1 MPKMGDAMEE
11 GTLLSWKKQDGE
23 SVKVGDVIAE
33 IETDKSNV
41 EVEAEDAGVLHVQ
54 AKEGDVVPVGTVI
67 ATIGDVAV
75 QAATPAPAQAG
86 SGAAK
91 NGSGA
96 IKNGAN
102 DASAA
107 PGEVSKAGDTGTIT
121 GGEGAQYKADT
132 PDDKDIARLAPTV
145 HTLEEKEDVGETVTL
160 TYREAIRMALEE
172 ELDRDE
178 NVFLL
183 GEEIGQYQGTFKI
196 TENFLQRYGA
206 DRIVDTPISEAGMVG
221 MTTGAAMLG
230 MRPVIE
236 FMTLN
241 FALVA
246 WDQIINHTAKIMYMS
261 GGQYNIPC
269 VLRGPGGVGVQL
281 SAQHSQDLAHW
292 YANTPG
298 LKVVVP
304 ATPAD
309 AKGLLKA
316 AIRDNNPVVFT
327 EHAGLYGTKGE
338 VPVSKD
344 FIVPLGKADVKRV
357 GKDVTIVSYSRGTM
371 LSLAAAEQLA
381 AEGIDAEV
389 VDLRSIQPIDMETVL
404 QSVRKTHHAVV
415 VQEQWLNYGIA
426 AEFAAQIAEHAFDY
440 LDAPV
445 ERVAGAFVPMP
456 YARALELLATPHEP
470 DIMAAVKKTL
480 ERSATHA

>member
-1 MPKMGDAMEE
+1 MAEVIMPKMGDAMEE
-11 GTLLSWKKQDGE
+11 GTLLTWHKQDGE
-23 SVKVGDVIAE
+23 AVKAGDVIAE

-41 EVEAEDAGVLHVQ
+41 EVEAEDSGVLHIQ
-54 AKEGDVVPVGTVI
+54 AEAGTVVPVGKVI
-67 ATIGDVAV
+67 ATIG
-75 QAATPAPAQAG
+75 AASPTEPPRRRNRPRRPRTPTAARPQSRRPG
-86 SGAAK
+86 SRATT
-91 NGSGA
+91 
-96 IKNGAN
+96 IY
-102 DASAA
+102 SA
-107 PGEVSKAGDTGTIT
+107 
-121 GGEGAQYKADT
+121 EGAQAKADT
-132 PDDKDIARLAPTV
+132 NELKHIVEVAS
-145 HTLEEKEDVGETVTL
+145 HTHSHEETGAGETVSL
-160 TYREAIRMALEE
+160 AYREAIRMALEE

-196 TENFLQRYGA
+196 TKDFLQKYGPE
-206 DRIVDTPISEAGMVG
+206 RIVDTPISEAGMVG

-246 WDQIINHTAKIMYMS
+246 WDQIINHTAKILYMS
-261 GGQYNIPC
+261 GGQYSVPC
-269 VLRGPGGVGVQL
+269 VLRGPGGVGGQL

-298 LKVVVP
+298 LKVVAP

-327 EHAGLYGTKGE
+327 EHARLYATRGD
-338 VPVSKD
+338 VPTSKD
-344 FIVPLGKADVKRV
+344 YLVPIGVADIKRP
-357 GKDVTIVSYSRGTM
+357 GKDVSIISYSYGTM
-371 LSLAAAEQLA
+371 LSLGAAEKLA
-381 AEGIDAEV
+381 EEGIDAEV
-389 VDLRSIQPIDMETVL
+389 VDLRSLQPIDLETVIA
-404 QSVRKTHHAVV
+404 SVKKTHHAVV
-415 VQEQWLNYGIA
+415 VQEQWLYYGTA
-426 AEFAAQIAEHAFDY
+426 AEFAAQIAHEAFDY

-456 YARALELLATPHEP
+456 YARALEDLAIPHEN
-470 DIMAAVKKTL
+470 DIIAAVKKTL
-480 ERSATHA
+480 ERSA

>member
-1 MPKMGDAMEE
+1 MAEVIMPKMGDAMEE
-11 GTLLSWKKQDGE
+11 GKLLSWHKQEGE
-23 SVKVGDVIAE
+23 TVQPGDIIAE

-41 EVEAEDAGVLHVQ
+41 EVEAEDAGVLHIQ
-54 AKEGDVVPVGTVI
+54 AQPGETVPVGAVI
-67 ATIGDVAV
+67 AVIGSVAAPAG
-75 QAATPAPAQAG
+75 QASNGHKATPVLAPDGAQA
-86 SGAAK
+86 
-91 NGSGA
+91 
-96 IKNGAN
+96 
-102 DASAA
+102 
-107 PGEVSKAGDTGTIT
+107 
-121 GGEGAQYKADT
+121 KADSSEMQHVVRVT
-132 PDDKDIARLAPTV
+132 AGA
-145 HTLEEKEDVGETVTL
+145 HSHEEAAAGETVSL
-160 TYREAIRMALEE
+160 AYREAIRMALEE

-196 TENFLQRYGA
+196 TKDFLKKYGPE
-206 DRIVDTPISEAGMVG
+206 RIVDTPISEAGMVG

-246 WDQIINHTAKIMYMS
+246 WDQIINHTAKILYMS
-261 GGQYNIPC
+261 GGQYSVPC
-269 VLRGPGGVGVQL
+269 VLRGPGGVGGQL

-298 LKVVVP
+298 LKVVAP

-327 EHAGLYGTKGE
+327 EHARLYATRGD
-338 VPVSKD
+338 VPVSPD
-344 FIVPLGKADVKRV
+344 YIVPIGVADIKRP
-357 GKDVTIVSYSRGTM
+357 GKDVTIISYSYGTM
-371 LSLAAAEQLA
+371 LSLAAAEKLA
-381 AEGIDAEV
+381 EEGIDAEV
-389 VDLRSIQPIDMETVL
+389 VDLRSLQPIDWETVL
-404 QSVRKTHHAVV
+404 ASVRKTHHAVV
-415 VQEQWLNYGIA
+415 VQEQWLTYGTA
-426 AEFAAQIAEHAFDY
+426 AEFAAQISNEAFDD

-456 YARALELLATPHEP
+456 YARALEDMAIPHEN
-470 DIMAAVKKTL
+470 DIIAAVKKTL
-480 ERSATHA
+480 ARSV

>member
-1 MPKMGDAMEE
+1 MAEVIMPKMGDAMEE
-11 GTLLSWKKQDGE
+11 GTLISWHKQDGE
-23 SVKVGDVIAE
+23 TVKSGDVIAE

-41 EVEAEDAGVLHVQ
+41 EIEAEDAGVLHIQ
-54 AKEGDVVPVGTVI
+54 AQPGAVVAVGKVI
-67 ATIGDVAV
+67 AIIGDAPS
-75 QAATPAPAQAG
+75 ATNG
-86 SGAAK
+86 SSSNG
-91 NGSGA
+91 NGSG
-96 IKNGAN
+96 NGTAAKASSPMQARAN
-102 DASAA
+102 
-107 PGEVSKAGDTGTIT
+107 GSKPETHGDETVV
-121 GGEGAQYKADT
+121 GGEGAQHKMDNT
-132 PDDKDIARLAPTV
+132 DDKDIARLAPSV
-145 HTLEEKEDVGETVTL
+145 HSQENTGPTENM
-160 TYREAIRMALEE
+160 TYADAIRLALQE

-178 NVFLL
+178 KVFML

-196 TENFLQRYGA
+196 TKDFLEKYGPE
-206 DRIVDTPISEAGMVG
+206 RILDTPISEAGMVG
-221 MTTGAAMLG
+221 LTVGSAMMGL
-230 MRPVIE
+230 RPIIE

-246 WDQIINHTAKIMYMS
+246 WDGIINHAAKILYMS
-261 GGQYNIPC
+261 GGQFNVPC

-327 EHAGLYGTKGE
+327 EHAGLYRTKGE
-338 VPVSKD
+338 VPTDPD
-344 FIVPLGKADVKRV
+344 FIVPIGVADVKRV

-371 LSLAAAEQLA
+371 LALAAAEQLA

-389 VDLRSIQPIDMETVL
+389 VDLRSLQPLDLDTVIN
-404 QSVRKTHHAVV
+404 SVKKTHRAVV
-415 VQEQWLNYGIA
+415 VQEQWLFYGVA
-426 AEFAAQIAEHAFDY
+426 AEFAAQISSAAFDY

-456 YARALELLATPHEP
+456 YSRVLENLAVPHEAE
-470 DIMAAVKKTL
+470 IIAAVKKTL
-480 ERSATHA
+480 ERSA

>member
-11 GTLLSWKKQDGE
+11 GTLLQWHKQDGE
-23 SVKVGDVIAE
+23 TVKSGDVIAE

-41 EVEAEDAGVLHVQ
+41 EIEAEDAGVLHIQ
-54 AKEGDVVPVGTVI
+54 AQPGAIIAVGKVI
-67 ATIGDVAV
+67 AIIGD
-75 QAATPAPAQAG
+75 APA
-86 SGAAK
+86 STNGASS
-91 NGSGA
+91 NGSG
-96 IKNGAN
+96 NGTAAKASSPIQVRTN
-102 DASAA
+102 GSKPDAH
-107 PGEVSKAGDTGTIT
+107 GDETVA
-121 GGEGAQYKADT
+121 GGEGAQYKIDNS
-132 PDDKDIARLAPTV
+132 DDKDIARIAPSV
-145 HTLEEKEDVGETVTL
+145 HSQENTGPTENM
-160 TYREAIRMALEE
+160 TYADAIRLALQE

-178 NVFLL
+178 KVFML

-196 TENFLQRYGA
+196 TKDFLEKYGPE
-206 DRIVDTPISEAGMVG
+206 RILDTPISEAGMVG
-221 MTTGAAMLG
+221 LTVGSAMMGL
-230 MRPVIE
+230 RPIIE

-246 WDQIINHTAKIMYMS
+246 WDGIINHAAKILYMS
-261 GGQYNIPC
+261 GGQFNVPC

-327 EHAGLYGTKGE
+327 EHAGLYRTKGD
-338 VPVSKD
+338 VPTD
-344 FIVPLGKADVKRV
+344 PNYIVPIGVADVKRV

-371 LSLAAAEQLA
+371 LALAAAEQLA

-389 VDLRSIQPIDMETVL
+389 VDLRSLQPLDLDTVIN
-404 QSVRKTHHAVV
+404 SVKKTHRAVV
-415 VQEQWLNYGIA
+415 VQEQWLFYGVA
-426 AEFAAQIAEHAFDY
+426 AEFAAQISSAAFDY

-456 YARALELLATPHEP
+456 YSRVLENLAVPHEAE
-470 DIMAAVKKTL
+470 IIAAVKKTL
-480 ERSATHA
+480 ERSA

>member
-1 MPKMGDAMEE
+1 MAEVIMPKMGDAMEE
-11 GTLLSWKKQDGE
+11 GTLLSWHKQDGE
-23 SVKVGDVIAE
+23 MVRAGDVIAE

-41 EVEAEDAGVLHVQ
+41 EIEAEDSGVLHIQVQ
-54 AKEGDVVPVGTVI
+54 PGATIPVGQPI
-67 ATIGDVAV
+67 AVIGDMK
-75 QAATPAPAQAG
+75 AAPAPSA
-86 SGAAK
+86 
-91 NGSGA
+91 NGS
-96 IKNGAN
+96 NGH
-102 DASAA
+102 
-107 PGEVSKAGDTGTIT
+107 KAETVYSPD
-121 GGEGAQYKADT
+121 GAQVKADT
-132 PDDKDIARLAPTV
+132 PELQNVVRVAETA
-145 HTLEEKEDVGETVTL
+145 HSHEEVSAGETVSL
-160 TYREAIRMALEE
+160 AYREAIRMALEE

-196 TENFLQRYGA
+196 TKDFLQKYGPE
-206 DRIVDTPISEAGMVG
+206 RIVDTPISEAGMVG

-246 WDQIINHTAKIMYMS
+246 WDQIINHTAKILYMS
-261 GGQYNIPC
+261 GGQYSVPC
-269 VLRGPGGVGVQL
+269 VLRGPGGVGGQL

-298 LKVVVP
+298 LKVVAP

-327 EHAGLYGTKGE
+327 EHARLYATKGD
-338 VPVSKD
+338 VPTSTD
-344 FIVPLGKADVKRV
+344 YIVPIGVADIKRP
-357 GKDVTIVSYSRGTM
+357 GKDVSIISYSYGTM
-371 LSLAAAEQLA
+371 LSLAAAEKLA

-389 VDLRSIQPIDMETVL
+389 VDLRSLQPMDMETVL
-404 QSVRKTHHAVV
+404 ASVRKTHRAVV
-415 VQEQWLNYGIA
+415 VQEQWLYYGTA
-426 AEFAAQIAEHAFDY
+426 AEFAAQISTEAFDD

-456 YARALELLATPHEP
+456 YARALEDLAVPREE
-470 DIMAAVKKTL
+470 DIIAAVKKTL
-480 ERSATHA
+480 ARSN

>member
-23 SVKVGDVIAE
+23 AVKVGDVIGE

-41 EVEAEDAGVLHVQ
+41 EIEAEEDGILHIQ
-54 AKEGDVVPVGTVI
+54 AQPGTIVPVGKVI
-67 ATIGDVAV
+67 AMIGNASTNGS
-75 QAATPAPAQAG
+75 AKAHSPAQART
-86 SGAAK
+86 
-91 NGSGA
+91 NGQKPDG
-96 IKNGAN
+96 G
-102 DASAA
+102 
-107 PGEVSKAGDTGTIT
+107 GEDTTVH
-121 GGEGAQYKADT
+121 GGEGIQYQ
-132 PDDKDIARLAPTV
+132 PNSDDKDVARLSPGV
-145 HTLEEKEDVGETVTL
+145 HSHEFSGQIESM
-160 TYREAIRMALEE
+160 TYADAIRMALGE

-178 NVFLL
+178 KVFLL

-196 TENFLQRYGA
+196 TKDFLHKYGPE
-206 DRIVDTPISEAGMVG
+206 RIVDTPISEAGMVG
-221 MTTGAAMLG
+221 MTIGAAMMG
-230 MRPVIE
+230 QRPVIE

-246 WDQIINHTAKIMYMS
+246 WDQIINHAAKILYMS
-261 GGQYNIPC
+261 GGQFPVPC
-269 VLRGPGGVGVQL
+269 VLRGPGGVGGQL

-309 AKGLLKA
+309 AKGLLKS

-327 EHAGLYGTKGE
+327 EHAGLYRTKGD
-338 VPVSKD
+338 VPTD
-344 FIVPLGKADVKRV
+344 PNFLVPIGVADIKRT
-357 GKDVTIVSYSRGTM
+357 GKDVSIISYSRGTM
-371 LSLAAAEQLA
+371 LALAAAEQLA

-389 VDLRSIQPIDMETVL
+389 VDLRSLQPIDLETVIN
-404 QSVRKTHHAVV
+404 SVKKTHRAVV
-415 VQEQWLNYGIA
+415 VQEQWLFYGIA
-426 AEFAAQIAEHAFDY
+426 AEFAAQISSEAFDY

-456 YARALELLATPHEP
+456 YARVLETLAVPHEA
-470 DIMAAVKKTL
+470 DIIAAVKKTL
-480 ERSATHA
+480 ERSA

>member
-1 MPKMGDAMEE
+1 MPEVIMPKMGDAMEE

-23 SVKVGDVIAE
+23 SVRAGDVIAE

-41 EVEAEDAGVLHVQ
+41 EVEAEEAGVLHIQ
-54 AKEGDVVPVGTVI
+54 AQPGAVVPVGGII
-67 ATIGDVAV
+67 AVIGDVKASV
-75 QAATPAPAQAG
+75 NGTANGAAPAKAPAANANGSKAETPAKEGGQE
-86 SGAAK
+86 
-91 NGSGA
+91 
-96 IKNGAN
+96 
-102 DASAA
+102 
-107 PGEVSKAGDTGTIT
+107 GEAVVS
-121 GGEGAQYKADT
+121 GGEGTQFKADNK
-132 PDDKDIARLAPTV
+132 DDQDIQRVVAETHPK
-145 HTLEEKEDVGETVTL
+145 EEASAGETVHIA
-160 TYREAIRMALEE
+160 YREAIRMALEE

-196 TENFLQRYGA
+196 TENFLQKYGPE
-206 DRIVDTPISEAGMVG
+206 RIVDTPISEAGMVG

-246 WDQIINHTAKIMYMS
+246 WDQIINHTAKILYMS
-261 GGQYNIPC
+261 GGQYNVPC

-327 EHAGLYGTKGE
+327 EHAGLYASKGD
-338 VPVSKD
+338 VPTD
-344 FIVPLGKADVKRV
+344 PEFIVPIGVADVKRV
-357 GKDVTIVSYSRGTM
+357 GKDVTIISYSRGTI

-381 AEGIDAEV
+381 AEGIEAEV
-389 VDLRSIQPIDMETVL
+389 VDLRSLQPFDIETVL
-404 QSVRKTHHAVV
+404 TSVRKTHRAVV
-415 VQEQWLNYGIA
+415 VQEQWLPFGTA
-426 AEFAAQIAEHAFDY
+426 AEFAAQIQEHAFDD

-456 YARALELLATPHEP
+456 YARVLELAATPHEAE
-470 DIMAAVKKTL
+470 IIAAVKKTL
-480 ERSATHA
+480 ERSA

>member
-1 MPKMGDAMEE
+1 MDNADD
-11 GTLLSWKKQDGE
+11 QD
-23 SVKVGDVIAE
+23 V
-33 IETDKSNV
+33 
-41 EVEAEDAGVLHVQ
+41 
-54 AKEGDVVPVGTVI
+54 
-67 ATIGDVAV
+67 
-75 QAATPAPAQAG
+75 
-86 SGAAK
+86 
-91 NGSGA
+91 
-96 IKNGAN
+96 
-102 DASAA
+102 
-107 PGEVSKAGDTGTIT
+107 
-121 GGEGAQYKADT
+121 
-132 PDDKDIARLAPTV
+132 ARLAPGV
-145 HTLEEKEDVGETVTL
+145 HSHEPTGATESM
-160 TYREAIRMALEE
+160 TYADAIRMALQE

-178 NVFLL
+178 KVFLL

-196 TENFLQRYGA
+196 TKDFLQKYGPE
-206 DRIVDTPISEAGMVG
+206 RIVDTPISEAGMVG
-221 MTTGAAMLG
+221 LTCGAAMMGL
-230 MRPVIE
+230 RPVIE

-246 WDQIINHTAKIMYMS
+246 WDGIINHIAKILYMS
-261 GGQYNIPC
+261 GGQFNVPC

-298 LKVVVP
+298 LKVVAP

-327 EHAGLYGTKGE
+327 EHAGLYRTKGD
-338 VPVSKD
+338 VPTD
-344 FIVPLGKADVKRV
+344 PNFIVPIGSADIKRT

-389 VDLRSIQPIDMETVL
+389 VDLRSLQPIDMDTVIN
-404 QSVRKTHHAVV
+404 SVKKTHRAVV
-415 VQEQWLNYGIA
+415 VQEQWLFYGIA
-426 AEFAAQIAEHAFDY
+426 AEFAAQISTHAFDY

-456 YARALELLATPHEP
+456 YARALENMAVPHEA
-470 DIMAAVKKTL
+470 DIIAAVKKTL
-480 ERSATHA
+480 ERSA

>member
-1 MPKMGDAMEE
+1 MAEVIMPKMGDAMEE
-11 GTLLSWKKQDGE
+11 GTLLSWLKQDGE
-23 SVKVGDVIAE
+23 TVKAGDVIAE

-41 EVEAEDAGVLHVQ
+41 EVEAEESGVLHVQ
-54 AKEGDVVPVGTVI
+54 AEAGTVVPVGKVI
-67 ATIGDVAV
+67 ATIGAV
-75 QAATPAPAQAG
+75 KAPPAPNNGGAGQKEPPAANTNGSKAQEPQAG
-86 SGAAK
+86 Q
-91 NGSGA
+91 NG
-96 IKNGAN
+96 
-102 DASAA
+102 
-107 PGEVSKAGDTGTIT
+107 TTIFS
-121 GGEGAQYKADT
+121 GEGAQAKADT
-132 PDDKDIARLAPTV
+132 NELKHIVEVAS
-145 HTLEEKEDVGETVTL
+145 HTHSHEEAGAGETVSL
-160 TYREAIRMALEE
+160 AYREAIRMALEE

-196 TENFLQRYGA
+196 TKDFLQKYGPE
-206 DRIVDTPISEAGMVG
+206 RIVDTPISEAGMVG

-246 WDQIINHTAKIMYMS
+246 WDQIINHTAKILYMS
-261 GGQYNIPC
+261 GGQYSVPC
-269 VLRGPGGVGVQL
+269 VLRGPGGVGGQL

-298 LKVVVP
+298 LKVVAP

-327 EHAGLYGTKGE
+327 EHARLYATRGD
-338 VPVSKD
+338 VPTSKD
-344 FIVPLGKADVKRV
+344 YIVPIGVADVKRK
-357 GKDVTIVSYSRGTM
+357 GKDVSIISYSYGTM
-371 LSLAAAEQLA
+371 LSLGAAEKLA
-381 AEGIDAEV
+381 EEGIDAEV
-389 VDLRSIQPIDMETVL
+389 IDLRSLQPIDLETVIN
-404 QSVRKTHHAVV
+404 SVKKTHHAVV
-415 VQEQWLNYGIA
+415 VQEQWLYYGTA
-426 AEFAAQIAEHAFDY
+426 AEFAAQISHEAFDY

-456 YARALELLATPHEP
+456 YARALEDLAIPHEN
-470 DIMAAVKKTL
+470 DIVAAVKKTL
-480 ERSATHA
+480 ERSA

>member
-1 MPKMGDAMEE
+1 MPEVIMPKMGDAMEE
-11 GTLLSWKKQDGE
+11 GTLIQWLKQDGE
-23 SVKVGDVIAE
+23 TVKAGDVIAE

-41 EVEAEDAGVLHVQ
+41 TIEAEDAGVLHVQ
-54 AKEGDVVPVGTVI
+54 AQPGTVVPVGKVI
-67 ATIGDVAV
+67 AFIGDL
-75 QAATPAPAQAG
+75 APAV
-86 SGAAK
+86 S

-96 IKNGAN
+96 SANGNGTKARAN
-102 DASAA
+102 GSK
-107 PGEVSKAGDTGTIT
+107 PGEAPEQEGDVTMHS
-121 GGEGAQYKADT
+121 GEGAQYKADT
-132 PDDKDIARLAPTV
+132 PDDKDISHLAPTV
-145 HTLEEKEDVGETVTL
+145 HSHEPTGATESM
-160 TYREAIRMALEE
+160 TYADAIRMALQE

-178 NVFLL
+178 KVFLL

-196 TENFLQRYGA
+196 TKDFLHKYGPE
-206 DRIVDTPISEAGMVG
+206 RIVDTPISEAGMVG
-221 MTTGAAMLG
+221 LTCGAAMMGL
-230 MRPVIE
+230 RPVIE

-246 WDQIINHTAKIMYMS
+246 WDGIINHIAKILYMS
-261 GGQYNIPC
+261 GGQFNVPC

-298 LKVVVP
+298 LKVVAP

-316 AIRDNNPVVFT
+316 AIRDNNPVIFT
-327 EHAGLYGTKGE
+327 EHAGLYRTKGD
-338 VPVSKD
+338 VPTDPD
-344 FIVPLGKADVKRV
+344 FIVPIGSADVKRK

-389 VDLRSIQPIDMETVL
+389 VDLRSLQPIDMDTVIN
-404 QSVRKTHHAVV
+404 SVKKTHRAVV
-415 VQEQWLNYGIA
+415 VQEQWLFYGIA
-426 AEFAAQIAEHAFDY
+426 AEFAAQISTHAFDY

-456 YARALELLATPHEP
+456 YARVLENMAVPHEA
-470 DIMAAVKKTL
+470 DIIAAVKKTL
-480 ERSATHA
+480 ERGS

>member
-1 MPKMGDAMEE
+1 MAEVIMPKMGDAMEE
-11 GTLLSWKKQDGE
+11 GTLLQWLKQDGE
-23 SVKVGDVIAE
+23 TVKSGDVIAE

-41 EVEAEDAGVLHVQ
+41 EVEAEEDGVLHIQ
-54 AKEGDVVPVGTVI
+54 AEPGAILPVGNAI
-67 ATIGDVAV
+67 AFIGD
-75 QAATPAPAQAG
+75 APASNG
-86 SGAAK
+86 TAAK
-91 NGSGA
+91 SNGTSANGSA
-96 IKNGAN
+96 PQN
-102 DASAA
+102 DEYA
-107 PGEVSKAGDTGTIT
+107 VLT
-121 GGEGAQYKADT
+121 GGEGTQYKADT
-132 PDDKDIARLAPTV
+132 KDDKDILALAPSVHAVEISGETENMTYADAIRLA
-145 HTLEEKEDVGETVTL
+145 LQ
-160 TYREAIRMALEE
+160 E

-178 NVFLL
+178 KVFLL

-196 TENFLQRYGA
+196 TKDFLTTYGPE
-206 DRIVDTPISEAGMVG
+206 RIVDTPISEAGMVG
-221 MTTGAAMLG
+221 LTVGAAMMGL
-230 MRPVIE
+230 RPVIE

-246 WDQIINHTAKIMYMS
+246 WDGIINHAAKILYMS
-261 GGQYNIPC
+261 GGQFNVPC

-298 LKVVVP
+298 LKVVAP

-316 AIRDNNPVVFT
+316 AIRDNNPVVFN
-327 EHAGLYGTKGE
+327 EHAGLYRTKGD
-338 VPVSKD
+338 VPTD
-344 FIVPLGKADVKRV
+344 PNFIVPIGKADVKRT

-389 VDLRSIQPIDMETVL
+389 IDLRSLQPIDLDTVIE
-404 QSVRKTHHAVV
+404 SVKKTHRAVV
-415 VQEQWLNYGIA
+415 VQEQWLFYGIA
-426 AEFAAQIAEHAFDY
+426 AEFAAQISNAAFDY

-456 YARALELLATPHEP
+456 YARTLELAATPHEP
-470 DIMAAVKKTL
+470 EIIAAVKKTL
-480 ERSATHA
+480 AREA

>member
-1 MPKMGDAMEE
+1 MAEVIMPKMGDAMEE
-11 GTLLSWKKQDGE
+11 GTLLSWKKQDGD
-23 SVKVGDVIAE
+23 SVKAGDVIAE

-41 EVEAEDAGVLHVQ
+41 EVEAEDTGVLRIQ
-54 AKEGDVVPVGTVI
+54 AQEGQTVPVGAVI
-67 ATIGDVAV
+67 ATIGDTKASSNGTSNGSAPAKAP
-75 QAATPAPAQAG
+75 AATA
-86 SGAAK
+86 
-91 NGSGA
+91 NGTKS
-96 IKNGAN
+96 
-102 DASAA
+102 
-107 PGEVSKAGDTGTIT
+107 EGTVT
-121 GGEGAQYKADT
+121 SGEGAQFKADN
-132 PDDKDIARLAPTV
+132 PDDKDVLRVMAETHP
-145 HTLEEKEDVGETVTL
+145 KEAKDVGETVNIA
-160 TYREAIRMALEE
+160 YREAIRMALEE

-196 TENFLQRYGA
+196 TENFLQKYGPE
-206 DRIVDTPISEAGMVG
+206 RIVDTPISEAGMVG

-246 WDQIINHTAKIMYMS
+246 WDQIINHTAKILYMS
-261 GGQYNIPC
+261 GGQYSVPC

-327 EHAGLYGTKGE
+327 EHAGLYSSKGD
-338 VPVSKD
+338 VPTD
-344 FIVPLGKADVKRV
+344 PEFIVPIGVADVKRV
-357 GKDVTIVSYSRGTM
+357 GKDVSIISYSRGTI

-389 VDLRSIQPIDMETVL
+389 IDLRSLQPFDIDTVIA
-404 QSVRKTHHAVV
+404 SVKKTHRAVV
-415 VQEQWLNYGIA
+415 VQEQWLPFGTA
-426 AEFAAQIAEHAFDY
+426 AEFAAQIQEKAFDY

-445 ERVAGAFVPMP
+445 ERVAGAFAPMP
-456 YARALELLATPHEP
+456 YARVLELAATPHEAE
-470 DIMAAVKKTL
+470 IIAAVKKTL
-480 ERSATHA
+480 ERNM